1 LRKLLRQN
9 NFLSG
14 PAGGSWTPN
23 KHGAANAWFLRE
35 ENKKISGCASAPYFF
50 FPPKRLM
57 LYPVV
62 KIRVILIILKWRI
75 YVFVEVDSNSNTDQS
90 FNMIF
95 RDISPAR
102 ELYCIKYPVNGEEQP
117 VQVTGWDAE
126 SNTPCPAYACKVEES
141 GDGVALLIYG
151 GSGGVRMKL
160 LEDEIKWDPESSKQW
175 GDTHLVYPADCFTVY
190 KDEL

>member
-1 LRKLLRQN
+1 
-9 NFLSG
+9 
-14 PAGGSWTPN
+14 
-23 KHGAANAWFLRE
+23 
-35 ENKKISGCASAPYFF
+35 
-50 FPPKRLM
+50 M
-57 LYPVV
+57 
-62 KIRVILIILKWRI
+62 
-75 YVFVEVDSNSNTDQS
+75 FVEVDSNSNTDQS

-151 GSGGVRMKL
+151 GSCGVRMKL